1 MAEPRQTWRLPLTAI
16 AGFLLGVVFSVGGNE
31 LGLTRTA
38 PPQASATAEPA
49 DPAAGD
55 PVLPISQDRPSTA
68 SRSNPVVEVAARA
81 APAVVSI
88 GCEVPT
94 QSPFQIFY
102 SGRST
107 STSQGSGAVIRADG
121 VVLTNA
127 HVVEGAT
134 RITATLPDETSYEAT
149 VVGLDSELDLAV
161 LQLEG
166 AQGLPTIPL
175 GSSSDL
181 LLGET
186 VIAIGNPFGLG
197 HTLTTGVVSSRS
209 RTLEV
214 GERVFQDYVQTD
226 AGINPG
232 NSGGPLLNIHGELIG
247 INTAIRRD
255 AENIG
260 FAIPVDRA
268 AKVARDLLRYGS
280 VRAPWLGIAVSDI
293 GGPRYAGTPIA
304 EGALLV
310 ERIHAGGGARAAGLL
325 QDDIILRI
333 DDRSIHSRADLNLR
347 LASLKPGET
356 VRVAGLRAGQPF
368 QLSVTTASCPEG
380 LGAELMVQDLG
391 VQVQTVASVDQRTLQ
406 ELRLRTNSGLLVIDT
421 SATGGFAEAGLR
433 QGDVILAV
441 HGQAVREIEQLE
453 AALLR
458 AVAAHRDSVLLTVQ
472 RGKYRGHVEVS
483 F

>member
-260 FAIPVDRA
+260 FAIPVPA
-268 AKVARDLLRYGS
+268 PPS
-280 VRAPWLGIAVSDI
+280 PRAPCWWSASTLAAAREPPACCRTTSSFASTTAASTR
-293 GGPRYAGTPIA
+293 GPISTCASPPSSPARPCASRVY
-304 EGALLV
+304 
-310 ERIHAGGGARAAGLL
+310 ARASPSSSPSPPPPARRGSA
-325 QDDIILRI
+325 
-333 DDRSIHSRADLNLR
+333 RS
-347 LASLKPGET
+347 
-356 VRVAGLRAGQPF
+356 
-368 QLSVTTASCPEG
+368 
-380 LGAELMVQDLG
+380 
-391 VQVQTVASVDQRTLQ
+391 
-406 ELRLRTNSGLLVIDT
+406 
-421 SATGGFAEAGLR
+421 
-433 QGDVILAV
+433 
-441 HGQAVREIEQLE
+441 
-453 AALLR
+453 
-458 AVAAHRDSVLLTVQ
+458 
-472 RGKYRGHVEVS
+472 
-483 F
+483 

>member
-1 MAEPRQTWRLPLTAI
+1 MAQRDRTWRISVAAL
-16 AGFLLGVVFSVGGNE
+16 AGFGLGVAFTIGGHE
-31 LGLTRTA
+31 LGL
-38 PPQASATAEPA
+38 SAAEPML
-49 DPAAGD
+49 AAAEELEAPTDD
-55 PVLPISQDRPSTA
+55 PVLPVNAQRPATS
-68 SRSNPVVEVAARA
+68 SRSNAVVEAVAKAS
-81 APAVVSI
+81 PAVVSI

-94 QSPFQIFY
+94 QSPFHYFY
-102 SGRST
+102 SGQTT
-107 STSQGSGAVIRADG
+107 STSAGSGAVIRADG

-134 RITATLPDETSYEAT
+134 RITATLPDDTSYEAS
-149 VVGLDSELDLAV
+149 VVGLDSDLDLAV

-166 AQGLPTIPL
+166 ASGLPTIPL

-181 LLGET
+181 MLGEA

-197 HTLTTGVVSSRS
+197 HTVTTGVVSSQS

-214 GERVFQDYVQTD
+214 AERAFQDYVQTD

-280 VRAPWLGIAVSDI
+280 VRAPWLGVAVSDV
-293 GGPRYAGTPIA
+293 GGPRYAGSPIA

-310 ERIHAGGGARAAGLL
+310 ERIYPQAEEAGLL
-325 QDDIILRI
+325 QDDIILRL
-333 DDRSIHSRADLNLR
+333 DDRSVHSRADLNLR
-347 LASLKPGET
+347 LASSKPGDT
-356 VRVAGLRAGQPF
+356 VRIAGLRNGQPF
-368 QLSVTTASCPEG
+368 QASVTTASCPETMG
-380 LGAELMVQDLG
+380 GELLTAAVG
-391 VQVQTVASVDQRTLQ
+391 VQVQNVRSVDAQTARSIN
-406 ELRLRTNSGLLVIDT
+406 LRASSGLLVIDT
-421 SATGGFAEAGLR
+421 ASAGGFARAGLR
-433 QGDVILAV
+433 AGDVILAV
-441 HGQAVREIEQLE
+441 HGQGVDQVEQLE
-453 AALLR
+453 TALLR

-472 RGKYRGHVEVS
+472 RGRFRGHVEVS
-483 F
+483 L